1 MVIRN
6 RENFVCP
13 PPVPPTV
20 DWFPRNVRRRGQVIA
35 HLARHNKWRRGAE
48 LGLWEGTTMD
58 TVLRECP
65 RVSMIGVDLWKRQP
79 RNPGPENWDG
89 WDHDK
94 HEKTCRTKMA
104 AYGDRATIIK
114 GRTVAAAKQV
124 EDGTL
129 DFVFIDADHSER
141 GVRAD
146 IKAWGPKLKPGG
158 WMMGHDISWQSV
170 RAAVDDLVP
179 GYWIGPD
186 VVWGR
191 VWEPA

>member
-1 MVIRN
+1 MAIKN

-20 DWFPRNVRRRGQVIA
+20 FWFPRTVRRRGQVIA
-35 HLARHNKWRRGAE
+35 HLARHNKWRLGVE
-48 LGLWEGTTMD
+48 LGLWEGATMD
-58 TVLRECP
+58 RILSECP
-65 RVSMIGVDLWKRQP
+65 RVSMIGVDLWKPQP
-79 RNPGPENWDG
+79 RNPGRESWKE

-94 HEKTCRTKMA
+94 HEATCRSRLA
-104 AYGDRATIIK
+104 AYGERATIIK
-114 GRTVAAAKQV
+114 GRTVAAAKHV

-146 IKAWGPKLKPGG
+146 IRAWGPKLKPGG
-158 WMMGHDISWQSV
+158 WMMGHDISWPSV